1 MNSSGLLDYCVLCK
15 HLYAYERVQISF
27 IALCLC
33 LTLFVGILRYFALYD
48 NNVCTLI
55 CSAVQENADL
65 LHRAVTGHL
74 VVEDFESLTKS
85 IDGIYNQCSTVE
97 GGKVSKNKNNNILY
111 LAITNEMLIITF
123 NQVLIQMH

>member
-15 HLYAYERVQISF
+15 HLYACERVQIISF

-33 LTLFVGILRYFALYD
+33 LTLFVGILRYFALY
-48 NNVCTLI
+48 VCTLVR
-55 CSAVQENADL
+55 SAVQENADL

-85 IDGIYNQCSTVE
+85 IDSIYNQCSTVE
-97 GGKVSKNKNNNILY
+97 GGKVSKNKNNNI
-111 LAITNEMLIITF
+111 
-123 NQVLIQMH
+123 